1 MSVNRILAKLSLEE
15 SQQLISGAKNTVK
28 TVSEQRKKY
37 TRLKSTAAEEA
48 KITKASI
55 ESYDDML
62 QRLKRAYNEA
72 QDLKALLAKG
82 DISTADVDKK
92 IREIQSSEKIL
103 QKTISEL
110 QELVRLYERI

>member
-1 MSVNRILAKLSLEE
+1 MSVNRILEKLSLEE
-15 SQQLISGAKNTVK
+15 SQQLISGTKNTSR

-37 TRLKSTAAEEA
+37 NRLKSTAAEEA
-48 KITKASI
+48 KVTKSII

-72 QDLKALLAKG
+72 QDLKSLLEKG

-92 IREIQSSEKIL
+92 IGQIQSSEKIL
-103 QKTISEL
+103 QKSISEL